1 MLNCTRTLLDSLPR
15 VRVSGLPYAFR
26 SQDVLSQLSHFGP
39 SDCTAVTTESGKPTG
54 QALVSFPTIEQALDA
69 VERGNG
75 SFFMAPG
82 GPVSPQRVSLSCDF
96 RGPRIVRDTSLPRA
110 PNPRRLIKLIRDKA
124 VGAKWPT
131 DPVMAST
138 NESRML
144 RRYKT
149 GGLPRAHDRQR

>member
-1 MLNCTRTLLDSLPR
+1 MLTLTRSLTNGFHR
-15 VRVSGLPYAFR
+15 VRVSGLPYHYR
-26 SQDVLSQLSHFGP
+26 SDGIMAHLSQFGP
-39 SDCTAVTTESGKPTG
+39 SDCVKVTTEAGKPTG
-54 QALVSFPTIEQALDA
+54 QALVSFPTVEQALLA
-69 VERGNG
+69 VERADG
-75 SFFMAPG
+75 SFFPG
-82 GPVSPQRVSLSCDF
+82 SPDSELPRRVSVSCDF
-96 RGPRIVRDTSLPRA
+96 RGPRVVSDVSLPRA

-131 DPVMAST
+131 DPTMAST